1 MTTTSPLRKL
11 IASFGFEYDPSNAI
25 VAQRTISGV
34 TGALGKLATVGAGLV
49 LFRLA
54 REFAHFAIENVEAAK
69 KVGDTSNKLG
79 IAAQKLELLQQAAEE
94 NGATAEN
101 LTIALRRLAVAAEG
115 IGKNAALP
123 FKQLGVA
130 VKDAH
135 GKVKPLDQ
143 LFQEVGIALS
153 SVTNSTDRAALAQK
167 VFGRSGTELL
177 GVFSRGKEGTK
188 AYFEE
193 LQKLTGGYSDEFVK
207 AADDAVVA
215 QKRFEFTF
223 KGLKSQ
229 IIVAFLPAI
238 TFLIQKLTQV
248 VSWFTDLFKWTHFLQ
263 AGFIILGAK
272 FAQVFGRIL
281 LPILG
286 RVLLVL
292 APIIAKFVF
301 FQLVL
306 DDLITFLTGGESVIG
321 AFLDA
326 LFGVG
331 TAIKVCKELNA
342 IWDDFTNVVIPGAIV
357 AVQDLW
363 AAITQTFKDLGDWL
377 SSTWGLWLA
386 TWHEFVDGLP
396 EPVKTAF
403 EAIEKFLIDK
413 VNAFFG
419 LFDDFFSWLGKK
431 FDLFGVLDDAANA
444 AARAEARARDASPKE
459 AAQAAKRAG
468 VSLKEFRKGAVDTFG
483 GFHPA
488 VVGAPTAAGQAA
500 AAVVRVPAP
509 TAPVVNQVNNV
520 NMPIDARGA
529 KDPKGVVKAGADA
542 LRGVHR
548 DSRNA
553 ALRAL
558 ELKP

>member
-1 MTTTSPLRKL
+1 MTTTSPLRRL

-25 VAQRTISGV
+25 VAQRTIGNV

-69 KVGDTSNKLG
+69 KLGDTSNKLG
-79 IAAQKLELLQQAAEE
+79 IAASKLEVFNQAAEE
-94 NGATAEN
+94 NGASTQA
-101 LTIALRRLAVAAEG
+101 LSVGLRRLAVAAEG
-115 IGKNAALP
+115 TGKNAALP
-123 FKQLGVA
+123 FKELGVA
-130 VKDAH
+130 VKDVH

-143 LFQEVGIALS
+143 LFVDVG
-153 SVTNSTDRAALAQK
+153 TALAGVTDNTKRVAIAQK
-167 VFGRSGTELL
+167 IFGRGGTELL
-177 GVFSRGKEGTK
+177 GIFSRGKEGTK
-188 AYFEE
+188 AYLEE
-193 LQKLTGGYSDEFVK
+193 LSKLSGGYSDEFVQ
-207 AADDAVVA
+207 AATEATVA

-229 IIVAFLPAI
+229 ILVAFIPAV

-248 VSWFTDLFKWTHFLQ
+248 VAWFTEAFKWTHFLQ
-263 AGFIILGAK
+263 AGFLILGAK

-292 APIIAKFVF
+292 APIIAKFLF

-306 DDLITFLTGGESVIG
+306 DDIITFLTGGESVIG
-321 AFLDA
+321 KFLDA

-331 TAIKVCKELNA
+331 TAIKVCQELNA

-357 AVQDLW
+357 AVRDLW
-363 AAITQTFKDLGDWL
+363 AAVTQLFTDLGAWL
-377 SSTWGLWLA
+377 SETWDGWLA
-386 TWHEFVDGLP
+386 MWHEFVAGLP
-396 EPVKTAF
+396 EPVREAF
-403 EAIEKFLIDK
+403 DAIEKFLTEK

-444 AARAEARARDASPKE
+444 AARAEARARDMPRKDAIK
-459 AAQAAKRAG
+459 AAKKAG
-468 VSLKEFRKGAVDTFG
+468 VTLKDFRQGAVDTFG

-488 VVGAPTAAGQAA
+488 AVGAPAAAGQAA
-500 AAVVRVPAP
+500 AAVVRVPVPQGA
-509 TAPVVNQVNNV
+509 TVNQVNNV
-520 NMPIDARGA
+520 SIPIDARGS
-529 KDPKGVVKAGADA
+529 KDPKGVARAGAEA

-553 ALRAL
+553 ALNAL
-558 ELKP
+558 EQKP